1 MSTSPEILRSFIEI
15 YDIEVLRN
23 CFLYL
28 GIDTKSNQIIEFVI
42 FGARNDLHA
51 FCRHLRSL
59 KGQIGFNNLNYD
71 SQVCQ
76 FILNN
81 ELTWLELEYSADQI
95 TEEIFKFSQETINRE
110 GVGFA
115 AFNEAILYCKQLD
128 LYKMHHFDNR
138 AKVQSLKGLQ
148 CNLNWISVLESP
160 IDWTDL
166 MTEEKLQSFID
177 YCRNDILST
186 QAFYK
191 HEESQKAI
199 ELRKGLNKSYDF
211 GNRIMNWSD
220 SKIGSELI
228 LKFYCEYTN
237 RNPKEVRK
245 ERTYRSEIAI
255 KDCIPPFV
263 KFQTKEFQALLD
275 KFNSTILYAHN
286 DFKFGSANAA
296 DNLKKPANKRKEEI
310 VVNYKD
316 NEIFYGIGGAH
327 SSKIGVFESNDEWLI
342 YDIDVASL
350 YPSLAIANNNY
361 IEHLGSEFLEVY
373 KEKIVAVRLREKS
386 KPKHEINNAVVLG
399 LKNAANSVY
408 GKSNDKYSFLF
419 DPAFTFSITLSGQ
432 IEISMLAEKICENTK
447 SQIYSLNTDG
457 IVLAV
462 HKSEVERFQ
471 SICSE
476 WENLT
481 KLKLEGYCNKD
492 NDQEVIYK
500 KLYAKDVNNYC
511 AVKDSGGKICE
522 SCKGYLIDCKKCK
535 AIKLKGCFEKDKL
548 LHKDTS
554 ARIVPLALEKYIVHG
569 TKIEDTINNHSIVW
583 DFLLRRKFKKNSSI
597 GEYVYWKDG
606 KLITEPAQKKAERY
620 YIANKSQGK
629 DFTKVYTSGKKEV
642 IEKGWKSNSANLIE
656 DENAFNYPIN
666 RRYYIEK
673 CYKIIDSVE
682 SNRVQLSLF

>member
-1 MSTSPEILRSFIEI
+1 MSTPIIERSFIEI

-42 FGARNDLHA
+42 FGARNDLRE

-81 ELTWLELEYSADQI
+81 CEMWIELEYTSDQI

-115 AFNEAILYCKQLD
+115 AFSEATLYCKQLD

-160 IDWTDL
+160 IDWSDL

-275 KFNSTILYAHN
+275 KFNNTILYAHN
-286 DFKFGSANAA
+286 DFKFGSANSA

-310 VVNYKD
+310 VVNYKA
-316 NEIFYGIGGAH
+316 NQIWYGTGGVH
-327 SSKIGVFESNDEWLI
+327 SSKTGIFESNNEWLI

-350 YPSLAIANNNY
+350 YPSLAIANRY
-361 IEHLGSEFLEVY
+361 WPAHLGEDFLEVY
-373 KEKIVAVRLREKS
+373 KEKIVAIRLKEKS
-386 KPKHEINNAVVLG
+386 KPKHEINNAIVLG

-408 GKSNDKYSFLF
+408 GKSNDKYSWIYDSLL
-419 DPAFTFSITLSGQ
+419 TFSITISGQ
-432 IEISMLAEKICENTK
+432 LEISMLAEQICENTK
-447 SQIYSLNTDG
+447 SEIISINTDG
-457 IVLAV
+457 ISLFV
-462 HKSEVERFQ
+462 HKSEVEKFQ
-471 SICSE
+471 NICSE

-492 NDQEVIYK
+492 NDQEVIYR
-500 KLYAKDVNNYC
+500 KLYIKDVNNYC
-511 AVKDSGGKICE
+511 AVKDSGGKTCE
-522 SCKGYLIDCKKCK
+522 SCKGHLIDCKKCK

-569 TKIEDTINNHSIVW
+569 TKIEDTVNNHSIIW
-583 DFLLRRKFKKNSSI
+583 DFLLRRKFKKNSSV

-620 YIANKSQGK
+620 YIANLLEGK

-642 IEKGWKSNSANLIE
+642 IEKGWKTNSANLIE

>member
-1 MSTSPEILRSFIEI
+1 MCFSKSFIEI

-42 FGARNDLHA
+42 FDARNDLCE

-81 ELTWLELEYSADQI
+81 ELMWIELEYTADQI

-115 AFNEAILYCKQLD
+115 TFNEAILYCKQLD

-160 IDWTDL
+160 IDWSDL

-245 ERTYRSEIAI
+245 ERTFRSEIAI

-275 KFNSTILYAHN
+275 KFNNTVLYAHN

-296 DNLKKPANKRKEEI
+296 DNLKKPANQRKEEI
-310 VVNYKD
+310 SVIYKD

-327 SSKIGVFESNDEWLI
+327 SSKIGVFESTDEWML

-361 IEHLGSEFLEVY
+361 IEHLGSEFLDVY
-373 KEKIVAVRLREKS
+373 KEKIVAVRLKEKS

-419 DPAFTFSITLSGQ
+419 DPTFTFSITISGQ
-432 IEISMLAEKICENTK
+432 LEISMLAEQICENTK
-447 SQIYSLNTDG
+447 SEIISINTDG
-457 IVLAV
+457 ISLFV

-471 SICSE
+471 NICSE

-481 KLKLEGYCNKD
+481 KLKLEGYCNKN
-492 NDQEVIYK
+492 NDQEVIYR
-500 KLYAKDVNNYC
+500 KLYIKDVNNYC
-511 AVKDSGGKICE
+511 AVKDSGGKTCE

-569 TKIEDTINNHSIVW
+569 TKIEDTVNNHSIVW
-583 DFLLRRKFKKNSSI
+583 DFLLRRKFKKNSSA

-606 KLITEPAQKKAERY
+606 KLIIEPAQKKAERY

>member
-1 MSTSPEILRSFIEI
+1 MSTSIIERSFIEI

-42 FGARNDLHA
+42 FGARNDLRSL
-51 FCRHLRSL
+51 CRHLRSL

-81 ELTWLELEYSADQI
+81 SETWFELESSSDQI

-115 AFNEAILYCKQLD
+115 AFNEASLYTKQLD

-148 CNLNWISVLESP
+148 VNLNWRSVLESP
-160 IDWTDL
+160 IDWSDL

-177 YCRNDILST
+177 YCKNDILST

-255 KDCIPPFV
+255 KDCIPSFV

-275 KFNSTILYAHN
+275 KFNSTILYVHN

-310 VVNYKD
+310 VVNYK
-316 NEIFYGIGGAH
+316 NLIYFYGSGGLH
-327 SSKIGVFESNDEWLI
+327 SSETGIFESNDEWLLF
-342 YDIDVASL
+342 DIDVASL
-350 YPSLAIANNNY
+350 YPSLAIANRY
-361 IEHLGSEFLEVY
+361 WPEHLGEDFLKVY
-373 KEKIVAVRLREKS
+373 EEKIVAVRLKEKS

-408 GKSNDKYSFLF
+408 GKSNDKYSWIYDSLL
-419 DPAFTFSITLSGQ
+419 TFSITISGQ
-432 IEISMLAEKICENTK
+432 LEISMLVEKICENTQ
-447 SQIYSLNTDG
+447 SRIVSGNTDG
-457 IVLAV
+457 LVLFV
-462 HKSEVERFQ
+462 HKSEVKRFQ
-471 SICSE
+471 NICSE
-476 WENLT
+476 WENIT
-481 KLKLEGYCNKD
+481 KLKLEGYCNKN
-492 NDQEVIYK
+492 NDQEVIYR
-500 KLYAKDVNNYC
+500 KLYIKDVNNYC

-569 TKIEDTINNHSIVW
+569 TKIEDTVNNHSIVW
-583 DFLLRRKFKKNSSI
+583 DFLLRRKFKKNSSV

-682 SNRVQLSLF
+682 SNRVQLNLF

>member
-1 MSTSPEILRSFIEI
+1 M
-15 YDIEVLRN
+15 
-23 CFLYL
+23 

-42 FGARNDLHA
+42 FGARNDLRI

-81 ELTWLELEYSADQI
+81 CEMWIELEYTADQI

-110 GVGFA
+110 GIGFA
-115 AFNEAILYCKQLD
+115 AFNEASLYCKQLD

-160 IDWTDL
+160 IDWSDL

-191 HEESQKAI
+191 HEDSQKAI

-310 VVNYKD
+310 SVNYRGLSFD
-316 NEIFYGIGGAH
+316 YGSGGLHGA
-327 SSKIGVFESNDEWLI
+327 KTGIFESDNEWLI

-350 YPSLAIANNNY
+350 YPSLAIANGY
-361 IEHLGSEFLEVY
+361 YPEHLNKDFLEVY
-373 KEKIVAVRLREKS
+373 RDKIVAIRLKEKS
-386 KPKHEINNAVVLG
+386 KPKHEINQAVVLG

-408 GKSNDKYSFLF
+408 GKSNDQYSFLY
-419 DPAFTFSITLSGQ
+419 DPAFTFSITIGGQ
-432 IEISMLAEKICENTK
+432 LELSMLGEMICENTK
-447 SQIYSLNTDG
+447 SRIIMVNTDG
-457 IVLAV
+457 YSLFV

-471 SICSE
+471 NICSE

-511 AVKDSGGKICE
+511 AVKDSGRKICE

-569 TKIEDTINNHSIVW
+569 IKIEDTINNHSVVW
-583 DFLLRRKFKKNSSI
+583 DFLLRRKFKRNSSV

-606 KLITEPAQKKAERY
+606 KLIIEPAQKKAERY
-620 YIANKSQGK
+620 YIANLSEGK

-642 IEKGWKSNSANLIE
+642 IEKGWKTNSANLVE

-682 SNRVQLSLF
+682 SNRVQLNLF